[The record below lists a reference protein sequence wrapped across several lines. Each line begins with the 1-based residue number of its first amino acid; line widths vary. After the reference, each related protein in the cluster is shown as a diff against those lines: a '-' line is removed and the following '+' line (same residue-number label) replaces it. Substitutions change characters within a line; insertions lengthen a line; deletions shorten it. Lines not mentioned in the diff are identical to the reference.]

1 MSSIS
6 SSGLNFSGLASGIDS
21 QKIIDGLTAISQQRV
36 KQLTARKD
44 NITLQQTTFASLQA
58 KVLDFQ
64 SQAGRLGRS
73 VAGAFDAR
81 TATPSDKDAVQAIAG
96 TTAVPGTYAFTV
108 TALAQ
113 ANSVA
118 SDGFADPGTRIKEG
132 TFAFRVGSGAEKT
145 VTVGPTN
152 NTVQGLADAINNAGG
167 DLRATLLNDGS
178 ATPYRLV
185 LTSTKTGAANNIQV
199 TNNLTAGTGADIN
212 PTATTVQAAADAS
225 VQLGSGAGAITV
237 RSATNQFTGLIPGVT
252 VTASKA
258 DPLKQLSVVVAG
270 DTTGASK
277 AVQDFVSSF
286 NAVIDFIDERDNYDA
301 ATGRAGTLLGSRE
314 AIEVANDLT
323 AVLTSAVPGLGTAA
337 NRLSTVGITLNDK
350 GRLQVDEGKL
360 TRALSGQ
367 EAGVSAADVKRLFAL
382 TGASTDSGVSFVLG
396 SDKTKPTP
404 AGQSYQVNVTAPATR
419 GGVTGGSPPAPT
431 VTIDGTNNTFRVVVN
446 GIGSNTLSLA
456 AGTYTPASLAA
467 AVQAVVN
474 SDPPVQGNQVSV
486 DLVSGQL
493 RITSAKY
500 GSASS
505 VEVVAGG
512 TALSALGFTGGEKAS
527 GTDVVGSFT
536 VGGKTEAATGSGQLL
551 LGSSGNAN
559 TDGLQ
564 VLVTAAGPVTADL
577 GVTQGI
583 ASRLGAVLNKYMD
596 PVNGRFK
603 TIDNGFA
610 ATADGITEQI
620 TRQNQLVD
628 EKKQSLLRQFTA
640 METAVSKLKNLGTQ
654 LASLPVLSYSS

>member
-1 MSSIS
+1 VSSIS

-21 QKIIDGLTAISQQRV
+21 QKIIDGLTAINGRRV
-36 KQLTARKD
+36 QQLTARKD
-44 NITLQQTTFASLQA
+44 TITLKQTTFASLQA

-64 SQAGRLGRS
+64 GQASRLGRS

-81 TATPSDKDAVQAIAG
+81 TVTPSDKDAVQATAG
-96 TTAVPGTYAFTV
+96 TAAVPGTYAFAV

-118 SDGFADPGTRIKEG
+118 SDGFADPGSRIKEG
-132 TFAFRVGSGAEKT
+132 TFAFRVGSGAEKS

-167 DLRATLLNDGS
+167 DVRATLLNDGS

-185 LTSTKTGAANNIQV
+185 LTATKTGAANAIQV
-199 TNNLTAGTGADIN
+199 TNGLTAGAGADVN

-225 VQLGSGAGAITV
+225 IQLGSGAGAITV

-258 DPLKQLSVVVAG
+258 DPAKQLSVVVAG
-270 DTTGASK
+270 DTAGASK

-301 ATGRAGTLLGSRE
+301 ATGRTGTLLGSRE
-314 AIEVANDLT
+314 ATELQNDLT
-323 AVLTSAVPGLGTAA
+323 AVLTAAVPGLGTAA
-337 NRLSTVGITLNDK
+337 NRLSAVGVTLTDK

-367 EAGVSAADVKRLFAL
+367 EAGVSAGEVKRLFAL
-382 TGASTDSGVSFVLG
+382 TGSSSDSGVSFVVG
-396 SDKTKPTP
+396 SDKTKPSP
-404 AGQSYQVNVTAPATR
+404 AGQPYRVSVTSPATR
-419 GGVTGGSPPAPT
+419 GNVTAASPPAPT
-431 VTIDGTNNTFRVVVN
+431 VTIDGSNNHFRVVVN
-446 GIGSNTLSLA
+446 GISSNTLSLA

-500 GSASS
+500 GAASS
-505 VEVVAGG
+505 VEVAAGG
-512 TALSALGFTGGEKAS
+512 TALAALGFLGGERAS
-527 GTDVVGSFT
+527 GTDVAGTFSVNGR
-536 VGGKTEAATGSGQLL
+536 TEAATGSGQLL
-551 LGSSGNAN
+551 TGGSGNAN

-564 VLVTAAGPVTADL
+564 VLVTAAGPATADL
-577 GVTQGI
+577 GVTQGV
-583 ASRLGAVLNKYMD
+583 ASRLGAVLNKYLD
-596 PVNGRFK
+596 PVNGRFE
-603 TIDNGFA
+603 TLDNQFA
-610 ATADGITEQI
+610 ATADGIDKTI
-620 TRQNQLVD
+620 TRQNQLVED
-628 EKKQSLLRQFTA
+628 KTQSLLKQFVA
-640 METAVSKLKNLGTQ
+640 METAVSKLRNLGTQ
-654 LASLPVLSYSS
+654 LASLPVYRSS